1 MRVGG
6 DSTKIENLFKK
17 LKEDMSIAKLYYD
30 NYIICI
36 ICKILRKVNQLF
48 V

>member
-6 DSTKIENLFKK
+6 DSTKIKNLCKK
-17 LKEDMSIAKLYYD
+17 LKEDINIAKLYYN
-30 NYIICI
+30 NYLICI
-36 ICKILRKVNQLF
+36 ICKILRKINQFF